1 VTTTRTARAVRG
13 EIVYSQC
20 WEDPRTAS
28 RALRLRPE
36 DDLLV
41 ITSAGCNAIALALA
55 GPRSVTA
62 VDFNPAQSHLLELKI
77 AAIGALD
84 HPSLLSFLG
93 VHPSRE
99 RLGVYR
105 EAIAPELSH
114 AARRYWDARPSTL
127 ARGVLHAGRFERY
140 LALFRSSVLR
150 VMERRADIDR
160 LLALDSLEKQRRFY
174 EDTWNNWRWRSL
186 FVLFFGRLVQ
196 ARIGRHPEFFRYV
209 DLPNVGEHYREC
221 ARHALVDLPLEDN
234 YFVEYILTG
243 GYRSEARMP
252 SYLSKSAHASVRE
265 AVTRIRVVT
274 ADVASFLTATS
285 RGTYSA
291 FSFSDIFEW
300 MAPTEHEAVLRAAIR
315 AARPGARLCY
325 YNNLVLRRC
334 PASLVQAF
342 ETDETFGA
350 LLHREDRSFLYRR
363 FAIERVRDGAAC

>member
-1 VTTTRTARAVRG
+1 MTAAQAARAVEG
-13 EIVYSQC
+13 EVVYSQC

-28 RALRLRPE
+28 RALGLRRD

-55 GPRSVTA
+55 GPRTVTA

-77 AAIGALD
+77 AAITTLD
-84 HPSLLSFLG
+84 HASLLAFLG
-93 VHPSRE
+93 VRASRE
-99 RLGVYR
+99 RNHVYR
-105 EAIAPELSH
+105 DAVAPALSER
-114 AARRYWDARPSTL
+114 ARRYWDARPAML
-127 ARGVLHAGRFERY
+127 GRGVLHAGRFERY

-160 LLALDSLEKQRRFY
+160 LLALESLDEQRCFY
-174 EDTWNNWRWRSL
+174 EGTWNNWRWRSL

-196 ARIGRHPEFFRYV
+196 ARVGRHPEFFRYV
-209 DLPNVGEHYREC
+209 DLPNVGAHYREC
-221 ARHALVDLPLEDN
+221 ARHALVDLPLTDN

-243 GYRSEARMP
+243 GYSREARMP
-252 SYLSKSAHASVRE
+252 SYLRASEHASVRE
-265 AVTRIRVVT
+265 AVGRIRVVT
-274 ADVASFLTATS
+274 GDVREFLAASSPGA
-285 RGTYSA
+285 YSA

-300 MAPTEHEAVLRAAIR
+300 MSPTEHEDVLRAAMR

-334 PASLVQAF
+334 PAALARAF
-342 ETDETFGA
+342 EADETFGD

-363 FAIERVRDGAAC
+363 FAIERLREGAVC

>member
-1 VTTTRTARAVRG
+1 MTAAQAAPAVDG

-28 RALRLRPE
+28 RALGLRRD

-77 AAIGALD
+77 AAIDALD
-84 HPSLLSFLG
+84 HPSLLAFLG
-93 VHPSRE
+93 VRPSRE
-99 RLGVYR
+99 RLRIYR
-105 EAIAPELSH
+105 KAVAPRLSG
-114 AARRYWDARPSTL
+114 AARRYWDARPSML

-150 VMERRADIDR
+150 VMQRKADIDR
-160 LLALDSLEKQRRFY
+160 LLALDSLEEQRRFY
-174 EDTWNNWRWRSL
+174 ERTWNNWRWRSL

-196 ARIGRHPEFFRYV
+196 ARVGRHPEFFRYV
-209 DLPNVGEHYREC
+209 DLPNVGQHYRER
-221 ARHALVDLPLEDN
+221 ARHALVDLPLADN

-252 SYLSKSAHASVRE
+252 SYLRASAHASVRE

-274 ADVASFLTATS
+274 ADVGAFLAATP
-285 RGTYSA
+285 RGSYSA
-291 FSFSDIFEW
+291 FSLSDIFEW
-300 MAPTEHEAVLRAAIR
+300 MSPAEHEDVLRAAIR
-315 AARPGARLCY
+315 AARPEARLCY

-334 PASLVQAF
+334 PASLARAL
-342 ETDETFGA
+342 ETDETLGDR
-350 LLHREDRSFLYRR
+350 LHQEDRSFLYRR
-363 FAIERVRDGAAC
+363 FAIERLRESAAC

>member
-1 VTTTRTARAVRG
+1 MTTAQAARAVEG

-28 RALRLRPE
+28 RALGLQP
-36 DDLLV
+36 DDDVLV

-55 GPRSVTA
+55 GARSVTA
-62 VDFNPAQSHLLELKI
+62 VDFNPAQSHLLALKI
-77 AAIGALD
+77 GAITALD

-99 RLGVYR
+99 RLSVYR
-105 EAIAPELSH
+105 DAIAPELSP
-114 AARRYWDARPSTL
+114 AARGYWDARPSML
-127 ARGVLHAGRFERY
+127 ARGVLHVGRFERY

-160 LLALDSLEKQRRFY
+160 LLAIDSLEEQRRFY
-174 EDTWNNWRWRSL
+174 ERTWNNWRWRSL

-209 DLPNVGEHYREC
+209 NLPNVGEHYREC
-221 ARHALVDLPLEDN
+221 ARHALVDLPLADN

-243 GYRSEARMP
+243 AYTSEARMP
-252 SYLSKSAHASVRE
+252 SYLTASAHASVRE

-274 ADVASFLTATS
+274 ADVGAFLAATD

-291 FSFSDIFEW
+291 FSLSDIFEW
-300 MAPTEHEAVLRAAIR
+300 MSPAEHERVLRATIR
-315 AARPGARLCY
+315 AARAGARLCY

-334 PASLVQAF
+334 PASLAQAF
-342 ETDETFGA
+342 ETDETFGD
-350 LLHREDRSFLYRR
+350 LLHRQDRSFLYRR